1 MGMFDNLYDPT
12 LRCPY
17 CGEMFN
23 LELQTKDYDNTLAM
37 IPIHEPGFRKN
48 KNDKGKSRKSPK
60 CFACWRRQW
69 FSDDKD
75 VPVHPTTRMSTI
87 QVSGDCKSP
96 SCFCLA
102 RMRDYAEH
110 GYISGFGRGFSLT
123 YRTVKGIA
131 VVPATITE
139 KDSDTLGKV
148 RKQFEARLLKDKPAM
163 KSCQACVS
171 AVDGEWGLAV
181 LQWHW
186 SSISNGFKVVHP
198 EEAGS

>member
-96 SCFCLA
+96 SCFC
-102 RMRDYAEH
+102 
-110 GYISGFGRGFSLT
+110 
-123 YRTVKGIA
+123 

-163 KSCQACVS
+163 KSFQACVS